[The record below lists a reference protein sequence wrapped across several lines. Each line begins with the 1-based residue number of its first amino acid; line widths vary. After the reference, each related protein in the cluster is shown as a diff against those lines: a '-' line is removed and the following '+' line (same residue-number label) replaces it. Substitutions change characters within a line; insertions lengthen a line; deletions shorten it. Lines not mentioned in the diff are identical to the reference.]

1 MFKILFFGDIV
12 GKTGRAAVRQVL
24 PALKKKHKPNLVMA
38 NGENAAHGIGL
49 TAKIARELFDCGID
63 FLTGG
68 NHMFD
73 KPQQINEVFAA
84 YSDRVIRPANFEG
97 DYPGAG
103 FATLEVKGVKV
114 LLINLNAQVFME
126 HQFAGFI
133 GSPFKKL
140 EEILQ
145 TAGKS
150 DIILVDFH
158 SEATSEKRGLG
169 FYADGRVSAI
179 LGTHTHVQTA
189 DAQVLPGGTA
199 YISDVGMC
207 GSAQSIL
214 GVKKE
219 TALKRFLSAEKVS
232 LEVEESAEAE
242 LGYIVLN
249 IDEKTGKA
257 RGIKAFLET
266 IKLKH

>member
-1 MFKILFFGDIV
+1 MFRVLFFGDIV

-24 PALKKKHKPNLVMA
+24 PALKKKHKPALVVA

-49 TAKIARELFDCGID
+49 TAKIARELFDSGID

-73 KPQQINEVFAA
+73 KAEQIAEVF
-84 YSDRVIRPANFEG
+84 SNFPDKVVRPANFEG
-97 DYPGAG
+97 DYPGKG
-103 FATLEVKGVKV
+103 FAQLTVKDTEI
-114 LLINLNAQVFME
+114 LIINLNAQVFME
-126 HQFAGFI
+126 RQFDGLI

-140 EEILQ
+140 DEILQ
-145 TAGKS
+145 TAPKS

-169 FYADGRVSAI
+169 FYADGRVAAL

-199 YISDVGMC
+199 YISDAGMC
-207 GSAQSIL
+207 GASQSIL

-232 LEVEESAEAE
+232 LEVEETDEAE
-242 LGYIVLN
+242 MGYIV
-249 IDEKTGKA
+249 IDVDERTGKA
-257 RGIKAFLET
+257 RSIKAFLET
-266 IKLKH
+266 IILK